1 MAKRYFADYMN
12 DRVYALDEHGNGQAK
27 QIVDVDGVR
36 VKMRTYKVAG
46 MTQPEHGIDE
56 DHELTYNRPA
66 ITKEE
71 YDSFGKTWIFG
82 TYPICSEDVDIQQLI

>member
-12 DRVYALDEHGNGQAK
+12 DQVLALDEHGNGQAK
-27 QIVDVDGVR
+27 QVVDVDGVR
-36 VKMRTYKVAG
+36 VKMRTYMVVSKVA
-46 MTQPEHGIDE
+46 PELCIDE
-56 DHELTYNRPA
+56 NHELAYTRDV

-82 TYPICSEDVDIQQLI
+82 EYRDIPEGVEQRE

>member
-1 MAKRYFADYMN
+1 MN

-27 QIVDVDGVR
+27 QVVDVDSVS

-46 MTQPEHGIDE
+46 MVAPEHGFDK
-56 DHELTYNRPA
+56 DHELTYNCPT

-71 YDSFGKTWIFG
+71 YDSFGKSWIFG
-82 TYPICSEDVDIQQLI
+82 MYPNVPEGVEQRE

>member
-12 DRVYALDEHGNGQAK
+12 DQVLALDEHGNGQAK
-27 QIVDVDGVR
+27 QIVDVDSES

-56 DHELTYNRPA
+56 DHELICQRD
-66 ITKEE
+66 IISKEE
-71 YDSFGKTWIFG
+71 YDSYGKTWIFG
-82 TYPICSEDVDIQQLI
+82 MYPNVPEGVEQRE

>member
-12 DRVYALDEHGNGQAK
+12 DQVLALDEQGNGQAK

-46 MTQPEHGIDE
+46 MVAPEHGFDK
-56 DHELTYNRPA
+56 DHELTYSRRVIA
-66 ITKEE
+66 KEE
-71 YDSFGKTWIFG
+71 YDSFGKSWIFG
-82 TYPICSEDVDIQQLI
+82 MYPNVPKGVEQRE

>member
-12 DRVYALDEHGNGQAK
+12 DQVLALNEQGNGQAK

-56 DHELTYNRPA
+56 DHELTYNCPT

-71 YDSFGKTWIFG
+71 YDSYGKTWIFG
-82 TYPICSEDVDIQQLI
+82 EYRDVPEGVEQRE

>member
-12 DRVYALDEHGNGQAK
+12 DRVYALDELGNGQAK
-27 QIVDVDGVR
+27 QVVDVDSES

-71 YDSFGKTWIFG
+71 YDSFGKSWIFG
-82 TYPICSEDVDIQQLI
+82 MYPNVPEGVEQRE

>member
-12 DRVYALDEHGNGQAK
+12 DQVLALDEQGNGQAK

-46 MTQPEHGIDE
+46 MVAPEHGFDE
-56 DHELTYNRPA
+56 DHELICQRD
-66 ITKEE
+66 IISKED

-82 TYPICSEDVDIQQLI
+82 EYSDVPEGVEQRE

>member
-27 QIVDVDGVR
+27 QVVDVDSES

-71 YDSFGKTWIFG
+71 YDSYGKTWIFG
-82 TYPICSEDVDIQQLI
+82 MYPNIPEGVEQRI